1 MLITEGVT
9 VATSVYT
16 AEEIVLQDGK
26 EVTLKPL
33 NIKNLRRFMKK
44 FKEIDSIKD
53 DDQIVDFLIEVGQ
66 LCLASLYKEYE
77 DTEKYED
84 AVDMPTV
91 HKIIEICG
99 GVKLNDPELMA
110 AAAAAL
116 EQQAGKN

>member
-1 MLITEGVT
+1 M
-9 VATSVYT
+9 ATSVYT
-16 AEEIVLQDGK
+16 VEEIVLQDGT

-44 FKEIDSIKD
+44 FKEIDKLKED
-53 DDQIVDFLIEVGQ
+53 DAVVDFLIEVGQ
-66 LCLASLYKEYE
+66 LCLSSLYKEYE
-77 DTEKYED
+77 DTEKFED

-110 AAAAAL
+110 AAAAVM
-116 EQQAGKN
+116 EQQAGKS

>member
-1 MLITEGVT
+1 M
-9 VATSVYT
+9 ATQVYT
-16 AEEIVLQDGK
+16 VEEIVLQDGT

-33 NIKNLRRFMKK
+33 NIKNLRKFMKK
-44 FKEIDSIKD
+44 FKEIDKLKED
-53 DDQIVDFLIEVGQ
+53 DEVVDFLIEVGQ

-110 AAAAAL
+110 AAAAVM
-116 EQQAGKN
+116 EQQAAGKS

>member
-1 MLITEGVT
+1 M
-9 VATSVYT
+9 ATSVYT
-16 AEEIVLQDGK
+16 VEEIVLQDGV

-33 NIKNLRRFMKK
+33 NIKGLRKFMKK
-44 FKEIDSIKD
+44 FKELDGLKE
-53 DDQIVDFLIEVGQ
+53 DDQVVDFLIEVGQ
-66 LCLASLYKEYE
+66 LCLASLYPEYA
-77 DTEKYED
+77 DTDKYED

-116 EQQAGKN
+116 EKQAGTS

>member
-1 MLITEGVT
+1 

-16 AEEIVLQDGK
+16 VEEIVLQDGT

-33 NIKNLRRFMKK
+33 NIKNLRKFMKK
-44 FKEIDSIKD
+44 FKEIEKLKD
-53 DDQIVDFLIEVGQ
+53 DDQVVDFLIEVGQ
-66 LCLASLYKEYE
+66 LCLSSLYKEYE
-77 DTEKYED
+77 DTEKFED

-110 AAAAAL
+110 AAAAMM
-116 EQQAGKN
+116 EKEAGTS

>member
-1 MLITEGVT
+1 M
-9 VATSVYT
+9 ATSVYT

-33 NIKNLRRFMKK
+33 NIKNLRKFMTK
-44 FKEIDSIKD
+44 FKEIDKIKE

-66 LCLASLYKEYE
+66 LCLAAFYKEYE
-77 DTEKYED
+77 DTDKFED

-110 AAAAAL
+110 AAAAVM
-116 EQQAGKN
+116 EQQAGKS

>member
-1 MLITEGVT
+1 M
-9 VATSVYT
+9 ATTVYT
-16 AEEIVLQDGK
+16 IEEIVLQDGK

-33 NIKNLRRFMKK
+33 NIKNLRRFMTK
-44 FKEIDSIKD
+44 FKEIDKIKE

-66 LCLASLYKEYE
+66 LCLSSLYKEYE
-77 DTEKYED
+77 DTEKFED

-110 AAAAAL
+110 AAAAVM
-116 EQQAGKN
+116 EQQAGKS